1 MRISVSGNQE
11 TEDDKQQ
18 RGKKEELKSQSV
30 EKDDTVTNTNNAR
43 NNSNC
48 PIVVTNPMSVSVPN
62 LTSNEATNQIEPSST
77 AGLLETFAALA
88 RRRTLGAVSATN
100 SSNSSS
106 NNATGGIMSSNAQNN
121 ANSGS
126 IYPRGPNSVSSLVRL
141 ALSSNF
147 PGGLLSTAQSYPS
160 LSSSNNATNQSCG
173 IPTTAAA
180 AQGLSQ
186 ALTMSLTSTS
196 SDSEQVID
204 IHQTLDIQKFIDMV
218 DYE

>member
-1 MRISVSGNQE
+1 
-11 TEDDKQQ
+11 
-18 RGKKEELKSQSV
+18 
-30 EKDDTVTNTNNAR
+30 
-43 NNSNC
+43 
-48 PIVVTNPMSVSVPN
+48 MSVSVPN
-62 LTSNEATNQIEPSST
+62 LTSTEATNQIEPSST

-88 RRRTLGAVSATN
+88 RRRTLGAVSTTN
-100 SSNSSS
+100 SSNSSTG
-106 NNATGGIMSSNAQNN
+106 NNAAGGGIMSSNAQNN

-204 IHQTLDIQKFIDMV
+204 IHQALYIT
-218 DYE
+218 